1 MSSQGEN
8 KTQTLYDILG
18 VAPTATQDEI
28 KHAYRRKA
36 MQLHPDRNQ
45 DDPNATEK
53 FQQLSEAYEILK
65 DPAKRERYDK
75 FGSGEEVPET
85 PEDIELF
92 EVMTQI
98 LGLGRSRAAPKG
110 DKVSPSIRLVR
121 VPLSKIYSGGKFT
134 TKIDYHQVCPFC
146 CGKGSTDGK
155 DYPVCPDCNGAGS
168 LSPGGLQFMFPC
180 EKCKNVGYMIPP
192 EVRCHHCHGRKLI
205 NSKKEI
211 TIDIE
216 PGMANEEKIIIP
228 NEGDEYP
235 GAISADLILIISQKC
250 PKKFVRDGDDL
261 YYTHTC
267 SIVEQKYGTAFTID
281 MPDGR
286 SLEVCTEEGK
296 PIDFSKLK
304 YIKNEGMPCRG
315 NTQFK
320 GNLYIMFQRG
330 FPGPL
335 HEGFRTVRNV
345 FNRLVGAKHL
355 LDDAPLE
362 KQIEFENLLRQQ
374 QEEYE
379 ALLRELQAQHEQ
391 SKNK

>member
-1 MSSQGEN
+1 MSVQPNTSVQS
-8 KTQTLYDILG
+8 LYDIIG
-18 VAPTATQDEI
+18 VPPTATQDEI
-28 KHAYRRKA
+28 KHAYRKKA

-75 FGSGEEVPET
+75 FGSGEEVPQT

-110 DKVSPSIRLVR
+110 DKVSPSIRLIR
-121 VPLSKIYSGGKFT
+121 VPLSKIYTGGKFT
-134 TKIDYHQVCPFC
+134 TKIEYHQVCPFC
-146 CGKGSTDGK
+146 HGFGSTDGK
-155 DYPVCPDCNGAGS
+155 EYPVCPECNGAGS
-168 LSPGGLQFMFPC
+168 KSPGGLQFMFPC
-180 EKCKNVGYMIPP
+180 EHCKNVGYMIPP
-192 EVRCHHCHGRKLI
+192 EVRCHHCHGHKLI

-216 PGMANEEKIIIP
+216 PGIPNEEKIILE
-228 NEGDEYP
+228 NMGDEYP
-235 GAISADLILIISQKC
+235 GKISADLILIISQKC

-267 SIVEQKYGTAFTID
+267 SIVEQKFGTAFTID
-281 MPDGR
+281 TPDGR
-286 SLEVCTEEGK
+286 ELQVCTEEGK

-320 GNLYIMFQRG
+320 GNLYIIFQRG
-330 FPGPL
+330 FPGPI
-335 HEGFRTVRNV
+335 HEGLRTVRNI
-345 FNRLVGAKHL
+345 FNRLVGAKQKL
-355 LDDAPLE
+355 EDAPQE
-362 KQIEFENLLRQQ
+362 KQEEFEKLLRQQ
-374 QEEYE
+374 QEEFE
-379 ALLRELQAQHEQ
+379 ELLRQYEQ
-391 SKNK
+391 QEAAKKQN